1 MNSLSKTFAEY
12 RILLEKGDNL
22 SVIDLFYDD
31 DMQQV
36 ENEDAPII
44 GKKAIKEIEKKTL
57 KSVNSFEQKIVSML
71 IDEEKEMVMGEMLI
85 FFDSKKQ
92 GPKKLAEAFIQHWK
106 NGKILYQKFYYQTIF
121 NNNGQ

>member
-36 ENEDAPII
+36 ENEAAPII
-44 GKKAIKEIEKKTL
+44 GKKAIKEMEKKTL
-57 KSVNSFEQKIVSML
+57 ESVNSFEQKIVSL
-71 IDEEKEMVMGEMLI
+71 VIDEEKGMVMGEMLI
-85 FFDSKKQ
+85 FFDSKKH
-92 GPKKLAEAFIQHWK
+92 GPKKLLEAFIQHWK
-106 NGKILYQKFYYQTIF
+106 SGKILYQKFYYQSIF